1 VTVKS
6 VLHEIVAELNRPHLH
21 AHIDETEEEYAKR
34 TAVGVDPRDVQL
46 ADMQAQIAAL
56 QAGNAPAKPA
66 EETPVTPVTTTPE
79 GE

>member
-1 VTVKS
+1 
-6 VLHEIVAELNRPHLH
+6 
-21 AHIDETEEEYAKR
+21 
-34 TAVGVDPRDVQL
+34 
-46 ADMQAQIAAL
+46 MQAQIAAL